1 MQRFNGVSGV
11 ILAGGLGTR
20 LRSVIP
26 DHPKVLAPIHG
37 RPFITILLDQL
48 RAVGINRIILCTGYK
63 ARIVR
68 DRIGEKYK
76 NVNILYSEESQ
87 PLGTGGAIKL
97 AQEKISSEIF
107 VVMNGDSYVNAKLSR
122 FFNWFESSRHTAAI
136 FLTKVDN
143 IKRYGHVVT
152 SKNGKIKKFIEKESS
167 SGPGWIN
174 AGVYLLNKKL
184 FKLMPETESFSLEKD
199 FFPSLI
205 GRDLFGYLHETEFID
220 IGIPKSF
227 FQAEKFFSSLSF
239 VFKANAHKTQC
250 RNINV
255 NYNSQKATYDN

>member
-1 MQRFNGVSGV
+1 MMKFNGISGV
-11 ILAGGLGTR
+11 ILAGGLGIR
-20 LRSVIP
+20 LRPVIP

-63 ARIVR
+63 AGIVK

-97 AQEKISSEIF
+97 AQGKISSEIF

-122 FFNWFESSRHTAAI
+122 FFDWFESAEHAAAI
-136 FLTKVDN
+136 YLTKVNN
-143 IKRYGHVVT
+143 IKRYGHIVT
-152 SKNGKIKKFIEKESS
+152 SKDGEVEKFIEKGSS
-167 SGPGWIN
+167 CGPGWIN
-174 AGVYLLNKKL
+174 AGIYMLNKKL
-184 FKLMPETESFSLEKD
+184 FKSIPEAKSFSLENH

-205 GRDLFGYLHETEFID
+205 GKGLYGYQYKTEFID
-220 IGIPKSF
+220 IGTPESF
-227 FQAEKFFSSLSF
+227 FKADKFFLNTS
-239 VFKANAHKTQC
+239 NAK
-250 RNINV
+250 
-255 NYNSQKATYDN
+255 